1 MSKLLPS
8 RSDPKIDRSGDPSVL
23 YVDSEE
29 TKELVSTLS
38 SETTMD
44 TFRRLNEEA
53 LTASELAAD
62 LELSIQNA
70 SYHLDKLQ
78 EAGLIEV
85 VDTCY
90 SEKGREMNVY
100 AVASEPLVLVLGTE
114 RDGSRVQQAFAG
126 LAGVVGAPAVAIAA
140 WQSVS
145 DLVDGVV
152 GAQ

>member
-1 MSKLLPS
+1 MPKLLPS
-8 RSDPKIDRSGDPSVL
+8 RTDPEIDRSGDPSVL
-23 YVDSEE
+23 YVDNDQ

-44 TFRRLNEEA
+44 AFRRLNEEA

-62 LELSIQNA
+62 LDLSIQNA

-78 EAGLIEV
+78 DAGLIEV

-90 SEKGREMNVY
+90 SEKGREMSVY
-100 AVASEPLVLVLGTE
+100 AVSSEPLVLVLGTE
-114 RDGSRVQQAFAG
+114 RDGPRVQRAFAG
-126 LAGVVGAPAVAIAA
+126 LAGVVGVPAVAIAA

-145 DLVDGVV
+145 ELVDGVV

>member
-1 MSKLLPS
+1 MPKLLPS
-8 RSDPKIDRSGDPSVL
+8 RTDTEIDRSGDPSVL
-23 YVDSEE
+23 YVDNDQ

-44 TFRRLNEEA
+44 AFRRLNEEP
-53 LTASELAAD
+53 LTASELADD
-62 LELSIQNA
+62 LDLSIQNA

-78 EAGLIEV
+78 ETDLIEV

-100 AVASEPLVLVLGTE
+100 AVATEPLVLVLGTKN
-114 RDGSRVQQAFAG
+114 DGPRVKQAFAG
-126 LAGVVGAPAVAIAA
+126 LAGVVGAPAIAIAA
-140 WQSVS
+140 WQSVAE
-145 DLVDGVV
+145 LVDGVV